1 MPALNVGSNS
11 LTRGQNQAVA
21 AWSLSHWTTREV
33 PLMTSKVALRVRFI
47 KVLKLHNASVRDA
60 GGGGV
65 TVT

>member
-47 KVLKLHNASVRDA
+47 KVLKLRNTSVRDA